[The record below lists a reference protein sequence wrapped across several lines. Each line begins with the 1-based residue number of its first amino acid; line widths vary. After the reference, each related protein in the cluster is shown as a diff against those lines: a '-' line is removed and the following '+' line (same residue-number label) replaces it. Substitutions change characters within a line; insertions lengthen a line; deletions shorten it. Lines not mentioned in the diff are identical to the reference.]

1 MNGPTRADGR
11 QNMSAATELENPDA
25 RLHAA
30 WLAQVSTAADGLGA
44 MPDSK
49 PGGGNTNVSTS
60 SLAPADRLVGQE
72 VRVAPPSRLGR
83 RPGLIRFVLIGFIF
97 AVALAAVI
105 AVSPHLSLFESWR
118 QPTGG
123 RTVEQHSSEPLASAS
138 PAMRN
143 EPGSPKLIAQS
154 SPGIF
159 GEPAPL
165 GLTLQGGASDAV
177 VIIKGLV
184 PGMELSTGNL
194 VAADTWQLRATDL
207 PYAWIAPPAGFVG
220 SVDLVAELRLP
231 NSQILDRQSIR
242 LEWTQPAANSEQ
254 DREREQMT
262 QQKQELEVM
271 PPIAPAATPHP
282 NDQDLITATP
292 RNAAKVPQLPGGQE
306 ESSGARA
313 RGKNNLRR
321 SVNEGNPSRSVGDSK
336 PAVRGFW
343 DWSR

>member
-1 MNGPTRADGR
+1 
-11 QNMSAATELENPDA
+11 MSALIEPADPDF
-25 RLHAA
+25 RVHAA
-30 WLAQVSTAADGLGA
+30 WLARVSEAADGARANQVPQQHLPQQDAGIAGGA
-44 MPDSK
+44 
-49 PGGGNTNVSTS
+49 TS
-60 SLAPADRLVGQE
+60 SFNTADRLGGPDT
-72 VRVAPPSRLGR
+72 APRSRLGR
-83 RPGLIRFVLIGFIF
+83 RLGVIIIAWGSFAFV
-97 AVALAAVI
+97 VALAAVS
-105 AVSPHLSLFESWR
+105 VMPQHLRFSESSR
-118 QPTGG
+118 QSRD
-123 RTVEQHSSEPLASAS
+123 RTIEMGSSEWLPS
-138 PAMRN
+138 PTAATPN

-194 VAADTWQLRATDL
+194 VAADTWQLQATDL
-207 PYAWIAPPAGFVG
+207 PYAWIAPPDGFVG
-220 SVDLVAELRLP
+220 SADLVAELRLP

-242 LEWTQPAANSEQ
+242 LEWTQPAANSKR

-262 QQKQELEVM
+262 QQKQEQEVM
-271 PPIAPAATPHP
+271 PPIAPAATPHS
-282 NDQDLITATP
+282 NDRGLIAATP
-292 RNAAKVPQLPGGQE
+292 QDSAKVPQLHGGQE
-306 ESSGARA
+306 ESNGARA

-321 SVNEGNPSRSVGDSK
+321 SVNEGNPSQSVGDSK

>member
-1 MNGPTRADGR
+1 
-11 QNMSAATELENPDA
+11 
-25 RLHAA
+25 
-30 WLAQVSTAADGLGA
+30 
-44 MPDSK
+44 
-49 PGGGNTNVSTS
+49 
-60 SLAPADRLVGQE
+60 
-72 VRVAPPSRLGR
+72 
-83 RPGLIRFVLIGFIF
+83 
-97 AVALAAVI
+97 
-105 AVSPHLSLFESWR
+105 
-118 QPTGG
+118 
-123 RTVEQHSSEPLASAS
+123 
-138 PAMRN
+138 MRN

-177 VIIKGLV
+177 VIIKSLV

-242 LEWTQPAANSEQ
+242 LEWNQPAANSEQ

-282 NDQDLITATP
+282 NDQRSHYGDPPECGKSSPTP
-292 RNAAKVPQLPGGQE
+292 R
-306 ESSGARA
+306 RA
-313 RGKNNLRR
+313 GRK
-321 SVNEGNPSRSVGDSK
+321 
-336 PAVRGFW
+336 
-343 DWSR
+343 

>member
-11 QNMSAATELENPDA
+11 RHMSAATELENPDA

-49 PGGGNTNVSTS
+49 QGGGNTNVSTS

-83 RPGLIRFVLIGFIF
+83 RPGLIRFVLICFLF

-105 AVSPHLSLFESWR
+105 AVSPHLSLFETWR

-165 GLTLQGGASDAV
+165 GL
-177 VIIKGLV
+177 I
-184 PGMELSTGNL
+184 PG
-194 VAADTWQLRATDL
+194 
-207 PYAWIAPPAGFVG
+207 P
-220 SVDLVAELRLP
+220 
-231 NSQILDRQSIR
+231 
-242 LEWTQPAANSEQ
+242 
-254 DREREQMT
+254 
-262 QQKQELEVM
+262 
-271 PPIAPAATPHP
+271 
-282 NDQDLITATP
+282 
-292 RNAAKVPQLPGGQE
+292 
-306 ESSGARA
+306 
-313 RGKNNLRR
+313 
-321 SVNEGNPSRSVGDSK
+321 
-336 PAVRGFW
+336 
-343 DWSR
+343 